1 MHCCWLED
9 GRSHLTKN
17 RSDLLEALRVPQ
29 LTTSRNTGTSGPRS
43 QGTGFFQQQQWDW
56 KLILSWGVSVRTQ
69 PGWYLDFCLLMPW
82 AENSVE
88 SACISE
94 VQTFELINE
103 CDFKL
108 LSLDHLYH
116 SSRELMYH
124 YNHEDS
130 LSDTSDASKPRGL
143 QSFYIHLFSDQWE
156 NWSLVLYDS
165 LIWQI
170 LKERS

>member
-1 MHCCWLED
+1 MQKVFSDQQQKRKSERYKPQRDLMNCCWLED

-56 KLILSWGVSVRTQ
+56 KLILSWGVSVRKQ

-94 VQTFELINE
+94 VQTFELING

-124 YNHEDS
+124 YNPWG
-130 LSDTSDASKPRGL
+130 LSVRYL
-143 QSFYIHLFSDQWE
+143 RCL
-156 NWSLVLYDS
+156 
-165 LIWQI
+165 
-170 LKERS
+170 